1 LRFYRFKINLR
12 LGDKRGS
19 FICDFTDCE
28 YQCNTAVQD
37 IDEVDTT
44 TYNENFIIMNMDKI
58 LQRIRLLFKE
68 YYIFDRQS
76 LVALLTQIKSYPL
89 DQIYTALNYLVTE
102 KNEYL
107 TDMLGRLG
115 HLVNVGNY
123 YMFQP
128 IELSLL
134 S

>member
-1 LRFYRFKINLR
+1 M
-12 LGDKRGS
+12 
-19 FICDFTDCE
+19 CDFMDCD
-28 YQCNTAVQD
+28 YRCNTSVQN
-37 IDEVDTT
+37 IEEVDTT

-76 LVALLTQIKSYPL
+76 LVALLTQIKNYPL

-115 HLVNVGNY
+115 T
-123 YMFQP
+123 F
-128 IELSLL
+128 S
-134 S
+134 